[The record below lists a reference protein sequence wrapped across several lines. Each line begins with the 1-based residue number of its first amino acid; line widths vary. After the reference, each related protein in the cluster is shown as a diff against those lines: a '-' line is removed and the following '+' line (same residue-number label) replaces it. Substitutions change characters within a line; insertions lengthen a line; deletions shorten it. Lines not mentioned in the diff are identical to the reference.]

1 MSKYGDTALRAVE
14 LAMTTGCTASDAWNA
29 AASEMFANSPSSQ
42 EKVCPREAFLGLVD
56 ASLIVGLN
64 PEAVT
69 TNRAGV
75 NREYVVAA
83 AKLLISNPALAD
95 SGPAQLWRTTLAT
108 VGADLDKVHNRQMDV
123 VLALWEAGRIVRTR
137 QSFLK

>member
-14 LAMTTGCTASDAWNA
+14 LAMTTGRTASDAWNA

-56 ASLIVGLN
+56 ASLIVGLSA
-64 PEAVT
+64 EVAT
-69 TNRAGV
+69 ATKASV

-83 AKLLISNPALAD
+83 AKLLVSNPALAK

-108 VGADLDKVHNRQMDV
+108 VGANLDKVHNRQMDV
-123 VLALWEAGRIVRTR
+123 VLALWAAGRILISR
-137 QSFLK
+137 